1 MTKLGYA
8 LSSEE
13 FTPAQLISYAQE
25 AERSGF
31 AFSLISD
38 HFHPWINRQNN
49 SPFVWPVLGALAQ
62 STNKMHIR
70 YGGDLSDSQNSSTGR
85 GQAAATGGGND
96 AWALFTWAWQG
107 EYLNEHNWQ

>member
-1 MTKLGYA
+1 MMQIGYA

-13 FTPAQLISYAQE
+13 FTPSQLIGYAQE

-49 SPFVWPVLGALAQ
+49 SPFVWSVLGALAQ
-62 STNKMHIR
+62 STNKMPFGTAVTCPTFRIHPLI
-70 YGGDLSDSQNSSTGR
+70 L
-85 GQAAATGGGND
+85 A
-96 AWALFTWAWQG
+96 
-107 EYLNEHNWQ
+107 

>member
-1 MTKLGYA
+1 MIKLGYA

-49 SPFVWPVLGALAQ
+49 SPFVWSILGALAQ
-62 STNKMHIR
+62 STNKLPFGTAVTCPTFRIHPLIVA
-70 YGGDLSDSQNSSTGR
+70 
-85 GQAAATGGGND
+85 QAAATAAVMMPGRFFLVLAAAN
-96 AWALFTWAWQG
+96 T
-107 EYLNEHNWQ
+107 